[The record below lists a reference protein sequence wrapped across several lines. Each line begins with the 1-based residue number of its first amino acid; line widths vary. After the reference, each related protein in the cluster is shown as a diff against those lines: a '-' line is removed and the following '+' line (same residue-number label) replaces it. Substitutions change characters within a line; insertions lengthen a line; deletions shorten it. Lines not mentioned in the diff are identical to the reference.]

1 MKGMRGTA
9 TAQLVGTD
17 LPMGMGTDSRWRR
30 LAALVLAAT
39 ALAVTGCGAGAPAT
53 APASA
58 GPAPV
63 PATALGPADAADHGF
78 GHVHGLGV
86 DPGDGTLYAAT
97 HYGLWRIAQQG
108 QPGGMERVA
117 DRYQDTMGFTVA
129 GPGEFLGSGHPDPRE
144 RLPAH
149 LGLIRSRDAG
159 RSWQPVSLLGEAD
172 FHALDA
178 ECGRVYGW
186 DATSGTVLVSADGG
200 ASWRRG
206 HRGQLSD
213 LVVDP
218 GDPRR
223 LLAADGRG
231 VLASAD
237 GGITFTRLPGTPA
250 LVTVDWTRDVLVGAD
265 RDGTV
270 WASGDAGA
278 TWARRGSLQ
287 GAPHALT
294 VAGDGAVHAADAAG
308 VAVSRDGGATFT
320 RLVTYRRIGAGQ

>member
-1 MKGMRGTA
+1 MRGTA

-30 LAALVLAAT
+30 LAALVLVGAAV
-39 ALAVTGCGAGAPAT
+39 AVTGCGTSAPAA
-53 APASA
+53 APAPPA
-58 GPAPV
+58 AAPV
-63 PATALGPADAADHGF
+63 GSAAAADPGF

-86 DPGDGTLYAAT
+86 DPGDGTLYAAA
-97 HYGLWRIAQQG
+97 HYGLWRIPQQG

-129 GPGEFLGSGHPDPRE
+129 GPGEFLGSGHPDPGE

-178 ECGRVYGW
+178 EGGRVYGW

-231 VLASAD
+231 VLSSAD
-237 GGITFTRLPGTPA
+237 GGDIFTRLPSTPA
-250 LVTVDWTRDVLVGAD
+250 LVTVDWSREALVGAD
-265 RDGTV
+265 RDGVV

-278 TWARRGSLQ
+278 TWVRRGSVQ
-287 GAPHALT
+287 GPTHALT
-294 VAGDGAVHAADAAG
+294 VAGDGAVYAADAAG